1 MDYGYVNNQRY
12 TYFRGLS
19 VLSPTYATAA
29 KCITASNAF
38 SENILFSYNY
48 FVKEARHIRCTIV
61 CMISEWKFNPICL

>member
-1 MDYGYVNNQRY
+1 MDYGYVNNH

-19 VLSPTYATAA
+19 VISPTYATAA

-48 FVKEARHIRCTIV
+48 FVKEAIYIPCTVV
-61 CMISEWKFNPICL
+61 CL